1 MNSITEICNL
11 ALSSLGT
18 GEDIADYATEDSEEA
33 RACRR
38 FYELAR
44 DNVLRDFPWS
54 FATKKGIALNLIEE
68 DPNDEWGYSY
78 RYPSDCINLRRILS
92 GMRNDT
98 RQSRI
103 SFEIGADDDGRL
115 IFTDMEDAEC
125 EYTFRNENVSQ
136 YPLDFIEALAYRLA
150 SLIAPRIA
158 GGNSVTKRN
167 EMMQLYMLALSK
179 AQKTTA
185 MEMQPDEEPQSEFIR
200 ARD

>member
-1 MNSITEICNL
+1 
-11 ALSSLGT
+11 
-18 GEDIADYATEDSEEA
+18 
-33 RACRR
+33 
-38 FYELAR
+38 
-44 DNVLRDFPWS
+44 
-54 FATKKGIALNLIEE
+54 
-68 DPNDEWGYSY
+68 
-78 RYPSDCINLRRILS
+78 
-92 GMRNDT
+92 MRNDT